1 MKAIDNPGVYI
12 PPPLLYAAI
21 FIGAVFIQKK
31 IDLDNSFF
39 KTRFI
44 LFTSLVFFVPAI
56 FFIVRSLT
64 QFVRTRN
71 TVMTIKAAESLQ
83 ITGIYQISRNP
94 MYLGLVFIYLGLT
107 CLIGNW
113 WNIILLPLLLF
124 IIQEYVIRREEKYLE
139 RKFGEDYI
147 RYKQEVRRW
156 L

>member
-21 FIGAVFIQKK
+21 FIGAVLIQKK
-31 IDLDNSFF
+31 VDLDNSLF